1 MISQHYIDPSHTGWL
16 RLSPDGAYV
25 GLGGPGANFRLYKNG
40 NILLRA
46 TIPFE
51 LEVQDLAFRS
61 VDGITVGLALL
72 SYGPG
77 ARLYF
82 IDLVNQIGAPT
93 MEVSDASSIAY
104 DSSGE
109 NLLVG
114 YQNGTVLEYPVNSS
128 GAIDKG
134 EASSSVY
141 RRRFTLPVD
150 ARVLKVLATDSP
162 EHILAYNDHGQ
173 LFSLTTSSNEEVKSA
188 AGESLSIKIVKQHP
202 FLPFLAVLQRNGQL
216 FIKEWNTG
224 VVIELALND
233 ASKEVN
239 SLSFTPE
246 GDVVVGTRSEVVQIF
261 LSFNS
266 QSTASTDSDA
276 SEDAAPADVDPR
288 TLVDVGTYE
297 ILRSAKPLVLAE
309 LSPFTGHLVALY
321 Q

>member
-1 MISQHYIDPSHTGWL
+1 M
-16 RLSPDGAYV
+16 
-25 GLGGPGANFRLYKNG
+25 
-40 NILLRA
+40 LRA
-46 TIPFE
+46 SIPFE
-51 LEVQDLAFRS
+51 VEVQDLAFRC
-61 VDGITVGLALL
+61 VEGQTIGLALL

-82 IDLVNQIGAPT
+82 IDLLNHTSAPT
-93 MEVSDASSIAY
+93 LEVPDASSIAF
-104 DSSGE
+104 DTSGD

-128 GAIDKG
+128 SAIDSS

-141 RRRFTLPVD
+141 LRRFTLPVD

-173 LFSLTTSSNEEVKSA
+173 LFSLTTSSADEVTSA
-188 AGESLSIKIVKQHP
+188 AGDSLNIKIIKQHP
-202 FLPFLAVLQRNGQL
+202 FMPVLAVIQRNGQL

-246 GDVVVGTRSEVVQIF
+246 GDVVVGTRSEVVQIY
-261 LSFNS
+261 LSVNS
-266 QSTASTDSDA
+266 EPTASPDSDA
-276 SEDAAPADVDPR
+276 SEDASSADVDLR
-288 TLVDVGTYE
+288 ALVDVGTYE